1 MIEMDD
7 RAAAWIAQEHVL
19 GEPVFLRIPDYTI
32 APSLLET
39 MIGALNAALYAD
51 AVTAAIPRGH
61 GVMAEKANHLID
73 TLTGYSAQHVG
84 GANLLNGAD
93 RIVDGILIQTKYCAS
108 GGKCISSCFGP
119 NGFRYMADG
128 APMQIEV
135 PKDFH
140 KAAVQAMEVRIR
152 RGEVPGVTD
161 PKDAANIVRPGHLTY
176 EQAVNL
182 GKAGTIESI
191 TYDAVTGTV
200 IAGCAFGLS
209 AAVRFAQGVWRGE
222 DVGHAAAE
230 AVETGIG
237 VGGIALVTS
246 IISNQLARTAFDQ
259 ALRPISSFVVDSM
272 STHTVLEL
280 AAAFGRAGISS
291 RSAEAYVSRVLRGHL
306 VGMVASC
313 GVLLSID
320 AYRYVVGRMSGEEA
334 FRSMTTKVAGVAG
347 GNLGW
352 MAGSAKGACLGSL
365 VPGIGTAAG
374 AIVGGLA
381 GGIAG
386 GSLTSYA
393 AQQVLDM
400 LLLDPM
406 EKLHRQIEIALAQEI
421 EWGLMDEELSRLFMD
436 RMIAFGIEDFAPMLQ
451 AAPDPVEACRLL
463 VRRETI
469 RIAASRSI
477 VTLPAYLQAA

>member
-1 MIEMDD
+1 MVEIDNK
-7 RAAAWIAQEHVL
+7 AAAWIAQEHIL
-19 GEPVFLRIPDYTI
+19 GEPVYLRLPDYVI

-51 AVTAAIPRGH
+51 AVTAAMPRGH

-73 TLTGYSAQHVG
+73 TITGSSAQHVG
-84 GANLLNGAD
+84 GTNVLNGAD
-93 RIVDGILIQTKYCAS
+93 RIVDGILIQTKYCGS

-128 APMQIEV
+128 TPMQIEV

-200 IAGCAFGLS
+200 VAGCAFGLS
-209 AAVRFAQGVWRGE
+209 AAVRFAQGVWRGD

-230 AVETGIG
+230 AVETGLG

-246 IISNQLARTAFDQ
+246 ILSNQLARTAFDQ
-259 ALRPISSFVVDSM
+259 ALKPVSAFIVDGM

-280 AAAFGRAGISS
+280 AAAFGRVGISS

-313 GVLLSID
+313 SVLLSID
-320 AYRYVVGRMSGEEA
+320 AYHYVVGRMSGEEA
-334 FRSMTTKVAGVAG
+334 FRSMTTKVAGIAG

-352 MAGSAKGACLGSL
+352 MAGSAKGSCIGTII
-365 VPGIGTAAG
+365 PGVGTAAG

-381 GGIAG
+381 GGMAG

-393 AQQVLDM
+393 AQQALDV

-406 EKLHRQIEIALAQEI
+406 EKLQRQVEIALAQEI
-421 EWGLMDEELSRLFMD
+421 EWGLMDEELSRMFMD
-436 RMIAFGIEDFAPMLQ
+436 RMITFGIEDFAPLLRD
-451 AAPDPVEACRLL
+451 APDPIAACRLL

-469 RIAASRSI
+469 RISSSRMRVELPSHLMAA
-477 VTLPAYLQAA
+477 